1 MKSLYS
7 CVIWSTIVF
16 MLLIG
21 CGSGGASNSDSSG
34 NTGTLS
40 IAITD
45 AKPLIPDNPTEF
57 WVYFDS
63 VHAYGPDVGWVSLPL
78 PETPF

>member
-1 MKSLYS
+1 MKSWCS
-7 CVIWSTIVF
+7 CAIWATIVF

-21 CGSGGASNSDSSG
+21 CGSGGGSNSESSE

-45 AKPLIPDNPTEF
+45 AKPLIPDNPTKL
-57 WVYFDS
+57 WVYFDG
-63 VHAYGPDVGWVSLPL
+63 VHAYGPDVGLV
-78 PETPF
+78 